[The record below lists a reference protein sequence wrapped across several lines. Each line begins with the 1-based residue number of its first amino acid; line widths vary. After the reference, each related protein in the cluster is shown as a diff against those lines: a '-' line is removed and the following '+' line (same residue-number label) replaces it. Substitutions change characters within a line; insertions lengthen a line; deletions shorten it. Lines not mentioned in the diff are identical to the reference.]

1 MKKVLVLVLAL
12 VMVMSMGTMAF
23 ANTQTR
29 TTVLSADK
37 TEIEVG
43 ESVAFTATTLK
54 HGSNY
59 ANPSW
64 YLVDEEGQR
73 SVISSVGDED
83 VTNTVFADDYYTS
96 TRSIKFNEAGTYVV
110 EFEIVMA
117 AGKGKS
123 NVQFVATDRVT
134 VVVNEPATAVYENV
148 GISIGEFTKIVVKFH
163 PKNVDVINNVT
174 VTFDVYFVLSNG
186 TEVLANTN
194 VELEFDKDD
203 LEAKEKTYSYEGFST
218 IVYYPVN

>member
-23 ANTQTR
+23 ANTQVR

-37 TEIEVG
+37 TEILVG
-43 ESVAFTATTLK
+43 ESIAFSATTLK

-59 ANPSW
+59 ANPTW

-73 SVISSVGDED
+73 TVISSVGDED
-83 VTNTVFADDYYTS
+83 VTTTVYADDYYTS
-96 TRSIKFNEAGTYVV
+96 SRSIKFTEAGTYVV

-123 NVQFVATDRVT
+123 NVQFVATDRIVII
-134 VVVNEPATAVYENV
+134 VHNPIINERTLVDWKVKSYKIEYHGKNGASEKLVLMKLELFYDS
-148 GISIGEFTKIVVKFH
+148 GLSGEVEVEKDFPDWNGSVSYRYLNITKTINFSDLDDYNGKFL
-163 PKNVDVINNVT
+163 D
-174 VTFDVYFVLSNG
+174 
-186 TEVLANTN
+186 
-194 VELEFDKDD
+194 
-203 LEAKEKTYSYEGFST
+203 
-218 IVYYPVN
+218 